1 MEYFGFFSFIMVLV
15 LMGKVSRL
23 ERILRDNGIRPGGA
37 SGLGDQVR
45 KQVRKQVGK
54 TVTLTLETND
64 GDLMGKVCKV
74 LDADE
79 DWALVLAN
87 EGKKDQCEKL
97 IRLDSVKQIK
107 VK

>member
-1 MEYFGFFSFIMVLV
+1 MEYFGVFSFVMVLV

-23 ERILRDNGIRPGGA
+23 ERILREN
-37 SGLGDQVR
+37 GLGAKR
-45 KQVRKQVGK
+45 IAGLGEQVRKQVGQ
-54 TVTLTLETND
+54 TVELTLETSD
-64 GDLMGKVCKV
+64 GDIMGKQCRI

-87 EGKKDQCEKL
+87 EGTKKECEKL

-107 VK
+107 MR

>member
-1 MEYFGFFSFIMVLV
+1 MEYFGVFSFIMVLA

-23 ERILRDNGIRPGGA
+23 ERILRDNGIRPGRA
-37 SGLGDQVR
+37 SGLGD
-45 KQVRKQVGK
+45 QVRKQVGK

>member
-1 MEYFGFFSFIMVLV
+1 MEYMGVFAFVMVLV

-23 ERILRDNGIRPGGA
+23 ERIIREN
-37 SGLGDQVR
+37 GLGSVR
-45 KQVRKQVGK
+45 AAGLGEQIRKQVGK
-54 TVTLTLETND
+54 TVMLTVEAGD
-64 GDLMGKVCKV
+64 G
-74 LDADE
+74 DE

-87 EGKKDQCEKL
+87 EGKKNECEKL